1 MSHAA
6 QSLGLKLIVL
16 NAGTELEI
24 DTAFTDLARQK
35 IGAVL
40 TVSDPFFTSRRA
52 QLTAL
57 AARRAMPAMYE
68 LREYVAAGG
77 LMSYGP
83 SLANGYRKGGV
94 YTGKILKGAKPADL
108 PVEQPTKFEFV
119 INLKAA
125 KALGLLVSN
134 SMQLLADEVIE

>member
-1 MSHAA
+1 VRTGRGWTAA
-6 QSLGLKLIVL
+6 F
-16 NAGTELEI
+16 
-24 DTAFTDLARQK
+24 DPFAFADLARQK
-35 IGAVL
+35 IGAVI

-52 QLTAL
+52 QITAL
-57 AARRAMPAMYE
+57 AARHAIPAMYE

-77 LMSYGP
+77 LISYGP

-108 PVEQPTKFEFV
+108 PVEQPTKFELV

-125 KALGLLVSN
+125 KTLDLMVSN